1 MVILKRRPLIPGS
14 YREGN
19 SVSCYGRLRE
29 KLDDD
34 WRISAARGKPPLPL
48 NRESVMRRLKS
59 GTMVESPVSGDRY
72 RIGEVLGQGGFGCA
86 YRAWRLDAKDKESG
100 EVCLKTTEDSESWH
114 RESYFGE
121 LLKKCDR
128 AIRMHESFPLFPPSK
143 RHEVLY
149 CLVSELAE
157 FGTIR
162 DELDSTRRPWSQK
175 RAVKE
180 IISLLKLLDQLHGT
194 GALHRDITPM
204 NVFVCRNK
212 CLKLGDFGIAKHVLA
227 GGAADASAFN
237 PLFVSNRMAQ
247 GAQRYWLAS
256 DDVYQM
262 GQLLGMLLLGN
273 PEPNICEKDVKS
285 MSCDDGLK
293 KTVTKAICHRKSRFP
308 NAHEMLRALLG
319 DDDHVQPALESLK
332 GKRVAF
338 TGPLSIRRFDA
349 EVMVRQSGGFVSSHV
364 TSQVDVVVQ
373 GRRAATYSH
382 GHKGDKLRQAEKL
395 IRQGHTMCI
404 INEEQFQSLVGL

>member
-1 MVILKRRPLIPGS
+1 MASNR
-14 YREGN
+14 
-19 SVSCYGRLRE
+19 
-29 KLDDD
+29 D
-34 WRISAARGKPPLPL
+34 SA
-48 NRESVMRRLKS
+48 MRRLKS
-59 GTMVESPVSGDRY
+59 GTVINSPVSGERY
-72 RIGEVLGQGGFGCA
+72 QLHEALGQGGFGCA
-86 YRAWRLDAKDKESG
+86 YRAHRLDSRDRVSEQ
-100 EVCLKTTEDSESWH
+100 VCLKATEDSESWH

-128 AIRMHESFPLFPPSK
+128 AIRMHESFPLFPLS
-143 RHEVLY
+143 RQHGVLY

-162 DELDSTRRPWSQK
+162 DELDWTRKPWSQK

-180 IISLLKLLDQLHGT
+180 IIALLKVLDQLHGT

-227 GGAADASAFN
+227 GGAAEASVFN

-262 GQLLGMLLLGN
+262 GQLLGMLLLGS
-273 PEPNICEKDVKS
+273 PDPNICEENVKS

-293 KTVTKAICHRKSRFP
+293 RIVTKAICHRKSRYP

-319 DDDHVQPALESLK
+319 DNDHVQPALESLA

-349 EVMVRQSGGFVSSHV
+349 EVMVRQSGGFVATHV

-373 GRRAATYSH
+373 GRRSPTYSH
-382 GHKGDKLRQAEKL
+382 VHKGDKLRQAERL
-395 IRQGHTMCI
+395 IRQGHIMCI
-404 INEEQFQSLVGL
+404 INEEQFHSLVGL